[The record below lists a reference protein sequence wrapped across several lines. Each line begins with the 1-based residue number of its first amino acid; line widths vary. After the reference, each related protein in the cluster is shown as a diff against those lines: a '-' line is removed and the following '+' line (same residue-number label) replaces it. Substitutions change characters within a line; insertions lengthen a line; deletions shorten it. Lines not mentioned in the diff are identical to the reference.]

1 MSEFQPVPR
10 RSPYL
15 AILACVPGTFGFLL
29 GFVIQPYLSK
39 HFAELSPPLRY
50 FHQQTTYWDRPII
63 VCTILS
69 IFTLWAIIYQ
79 FRVPKGPIE
88 YLFLTI
94 NCGYGLLCLLALLIG
109 IFGLFPV
116 PG

>member
-1 MSEFQPVPR
+1 MPELQPVPR
-10 RSPYL
+10 RSLFL

-63 VCTILS
+63 VCAILS

-79 FRVPKGPIE
+79 FRVPKDPIE